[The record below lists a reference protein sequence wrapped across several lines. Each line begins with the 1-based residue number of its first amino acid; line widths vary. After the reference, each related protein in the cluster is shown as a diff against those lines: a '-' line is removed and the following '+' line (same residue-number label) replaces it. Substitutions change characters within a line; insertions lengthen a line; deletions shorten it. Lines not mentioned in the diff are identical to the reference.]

1 MSLKKCINNLFII
14 QLIREEFM
22 EEKILIGYMRVS
34 SREQNEDRQRVALLE
49 IGVSEENIYMDKLS
63 GKDFER
69 PQYKKMLRRLNKN
82 TVLFV
87 KSIDRLGRNYA
98 DLNEQWRIITKEKG
112 SDIVVLDMPLL
123 DTRREKNLLGT
134 LINDIVL
141 ALFSYVAENERLNIR
156 QRQAEG
162 ITLAMARGVKF
173 GRPEKPLPNNFYEIQ
188 ARWKKGELSVSQ
200 AAKECGLPQS
210 TFFRQAKKLG

>member
-1 MSLKKCINNLFII
+1 MEKKI
-14 QLIREEFM
+14 
-22 EEKILIGYMRVS
+22 IGYMRVS
-34 SREQNEDRQRVALLE
+34 SREQNEDRQRIALLE
-49 IGVSEENIYMDKLS
+49 MGVPKQNIYMDKLS

-69 PQYKKMLRRLNKN
+69 PQYKRMLKKLDSD

-112 SDIVVLDMPLL
+112 ADIVVIDMPLL

-134 LINDIVL
+134 LISDIVL
-141 ALFSYVAENERLNIR
+141 ALLSYVAENERINIK

-162 ITLAMARGVKF
+162 IAAAKARGMKF
-173 GRPEKPLPNNFYEIQ
+173 GRPPKPLPDNFYDVYK
-188 ARWKKGELSVSQ
+188 AWKNKKLTMKQ
-200 AAKECGLPQS
+200 AAKACGMA
-210 TFFRQAKKLG
+210 TTAFFDKAKRFGNNA